1 MKKKKNETSKIKRRS
16 FPEEK
21 ESPWLSMLLD
31 AYHIINKGIAKAI
44 EAEGKRGRK
53 LACEEGCSNCCSTH
67 RDIPIYP
74 LELMGISW
82 YVAEKLTGDVR
93 DILKQQLADYK
104 WADHCPFLIEGSCSI
119 HSMRPMACR
128 QFNVFTKQCEEG
140 EDPYYTRNDD
150 VLPPVK
156 KYVDQAFF
164 IMLPFHG
171 VEKESEKIKAV
182 ESGALNKTVKVLQ
195 ECNWRL
201 LAERMEKTEKHED

>member
-1 MKKKKNETSKIKRRS
+1 MEKMKKRKDKTKRPS

-21 ESPWLSMLLD
+21 NLPWLSMLLD
-31 AYHIINKGIAKAI
+31 AYHIIDKGIAKAV
-44 EAEGKRGRK
+44 EAEEKKGRK
-53 LACEEGCSNCCSTH
+53 LACAEGCSNCCRTL

-93 DILKQQLADYK
+93 DILKKQLADYRR
-104 WADHCPFLIEGSCSI
+104 ADHCPFLIEGACPI

-128 QFNVFTKQCEEG
+128 QFNVFGKQCEEG

-150 VLPPVK
+150 VLPQQK
-156 KYVDQAFF
+156 KYIDQAFL

-182 ESGALNKTVKVLQ
+182 ESGALNKMVKVLQ
-195 ECNWRL
+195 ECNWRM
-201 LAERMEKTEKHED
+201 LAERMEKADKEK